1 MLVTEVR
8 NKYVA
13 GAFRGGDDGN
23 EYELLCMHGLKIS
36 DVQFLTKPLIDGT
49 RKIFVT
55 FPPKRVLTLN
65 WREQENYLEANAT
78 VRKPRVR

>member
-23 EYELLCMHGLKIS
+23 EFELLCMHSIKIS
-36 DVQFLTKPLIDGT
+36 DVQFLTKPLIDGA
-49 RKIFVT
+49 T
-55 FPPKRVLTLN
+55 FPPKQVLTLN
-65 WREQENYLEANAT
+65 WREQENYLEANTT
-78 VRKPRVR
+78 VRKPRAW